1 MKQSICILENVIQ
14 EYAWGSPTA
23 LPELLGEAN
32 PENRRLAELWM
43 GAHPKA
49 PSHVVHRGQRVS
61 LLELIEDNPTQIL
74 GERVARDY
82 GGRLPFLF
90 KVLAAETPLSIQAHP
105 GPRRAAA
112 GFASENARGI
122 PLDAEERNYRD
133 DNHKS
138 EIVCALTPF
147 WALNGFRRIPEMLAG
162 LAELNCPA
170 LQQPLE
176 AFGSQPDTEGLR
188 VFFAHIMNLSKAK
201 QTLLIEEVIRASG
214 LLERESVE
222 VAWMRKLNNHYPGD
236 IGVLC
241 AFLLNVIRLE
251 PGEAMFLPDGQLHA
265 YLQGVGI
272 ELMANSDNVLRGG
285 LTVKHIDVGEL
296 LDVLHFR
303 DDPISVLQPGS
314 IGPCESVYQTPLAE
328 FRLSVIDVTPA
339 LPFTGGVRHSIE
351 ILLCLDG
358 ETSILAND
366 GPPLELRRG
375 QSAVVPAAA
384 PPYRIVGRGR
394 IYRASVPTGSN

>member
-14 EYAWGSPTA
+14 EYAWGSASA

-32 PENRRLAELWM
+32 PEKRHMAELWM

-49 PSHVVHRGQRVS
+49 PSHIVHRGRRVS
-61 LLELIEDNPTQIL
+61 LLELIESDPQQLL

-105 GPRRAAA
+105 GRRRAAA

-122 PLDAEERNYRD
+122 ALDAEERNYRD

-138 EIVCALTPF
+138 EIICALTPF
-147 WALNGFRRIPEMLAG
+147 WALNGFRRIPEMLAA
-162 LAELNCPA
+162 LSELNCVT
-170 LQQPLE
+170 LRQPLD
-176 AFGSQPDTEGLR
+176 AFENHPDAEGLR
-188 VFFAHIMNLSKAK
+188 VFFAHIMNLSKPK
-201 QTLLIEEVIRASG
+201 QTALVEEVIRASG
-214 LLERESVE
+214 LLARESVE
-222 VAWMRKLNNHYPGD
+222 VAWMRKLNHHYPGD

-296 LDVLHFR
+296 LEVLHFR
-303 DDPISVLQPGS
+303 DDPISVLHPQS
-314 IGPCESVYQTPLAE
+314 IGPGESAYDAPLDE

-339 LPFTGGVRHSIE
+339 IPFSSGEQRSIE

-358 ETSILAND
+358 ETSILAANA
-366 GPPLELRRG
+366 PPLPLRRG
-375 QSAVVPAAA
+375 QSALVPAAA
-384 PPYRIVGRGR
+384 PPYRLVGRGR
-394 IYRASVPTGSN
+394 IYRASVPTGSG

>member
-14 EYAWGSPTA
+14 EYAWGSPSA
-23 LPELLGEAN
+23 LPELLGETN
-32 PENRRLAELWM
+32 PEKRHMAELWM

-49 PSHVVHRGQRVS
+49 PSHVVHHGRRVS
-61 LLELIEDNPTQIL
+61 LLELIEEAPQQLL

-105 GPRRAAA
+105 GRRRAAA

-138 EIVCALTPF
+138 EIICALTPF
-147 WALNGFRRIPEMLAG
+147 WALNGFRRIPEMLRA
-162 LAELNCPA
+162 LSELNCPP
-170 LQQPLE
+170 LRQPVS
-176 AFGSQPDTEGLR
+176 AFESRPNAEGLR
-188 VFFAHIMNLSKAK
+188 LFFAHMMNLSRAK
-201 QTLLIEEVIRASG
+201 QTALVEEVIHASG

-241 AFLLNVIRLE
+241 AFLLNLIRLE

-285 LTVKHIDVGEL
+285 LTVKHIDAGEL

-303 DDPISVLQPGS
+303 DDPISVLRPRSTAPGES
-314 IGPCESVYQTPLAE
+314 IYETPPAE

-339 LPFTGGVRHSIE
+339 VPFSAGERRSIE

-358 ETSILAND
+358 ETSILAAD
-366 GPPLELRRG
+366 GPPLPLRRG

-394 IYRASVPTGSN
+394 LYRASVPTGSG